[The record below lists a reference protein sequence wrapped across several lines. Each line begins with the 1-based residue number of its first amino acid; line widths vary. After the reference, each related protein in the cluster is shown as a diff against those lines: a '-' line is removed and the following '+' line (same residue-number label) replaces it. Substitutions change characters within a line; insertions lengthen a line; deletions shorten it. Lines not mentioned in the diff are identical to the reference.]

1 MKIEKK
7 CWPEQFEG
15 LLGKT
20 RRLDLRLADFAV
32 KAGDTLILR
41 EWDPK
46 TRKYSG
52 RELKKKVGE
61 VLLVKSNPYYDK
73 KIAEHYGFQVLLLE

>member
-15 LLGKT
+15 LLDKS
-20 RRLDLRLADFAV
+20 RKLDLRLADFKV
-32 KAGDTLILR
+32 KAGDTLVLR

-61 VLLVKSNPYYDK
+61 VLAIKPNPFYDK
-73 KIAEHYGFQVLLLE
+73 KIAEHYGFQVLLLD